1 MKTWHCLSNCSDLS
15 VHSLKPMKPLGCWS
29 RLMYLYTS
37 PQVKFYWNIVFYF
50 AFLFLFAVVLMID
63 FQSTPSAGELLL
75 YIWLLSLVCEEIR
88 QVRNCG
94 SDPQMIQN
102 NKQIAFFSFVCTVLY
117 CRETVFEFFNTNSG
131 PIHL

>member
-1 MKTWHCLSNCSDLS
+1 
-15 VHSLKPMKPLGCWS
+15 MKPLGCWS

-50 AFLFLFAVVLMID
+50 VFLFLFAVVLMID

-75 YIWLLSLVCEEIR
+75 YIWLLSLVFEEIR

-102 NKQIAFFSFVCTVLY
+102 NKQIAFFFLCVHCTVL
-117 CRETVFEFFNTNSG
+117 
-131 PIHL
+131 